1 MAESVA
7 NMCTFLLVLASFT
20 VGLFFGVRY
29 SKDLKVQEAA
39 ARIIE
44 KAKALFRRNG

>member
-7 NMCTFLLVLASFT
+7 NMLAVILVLASFT
-20 VGLFFGVRY
+20 LGLFFGVRY
-29 SKDLKVQEAA
+29 SKDQKAQEAA